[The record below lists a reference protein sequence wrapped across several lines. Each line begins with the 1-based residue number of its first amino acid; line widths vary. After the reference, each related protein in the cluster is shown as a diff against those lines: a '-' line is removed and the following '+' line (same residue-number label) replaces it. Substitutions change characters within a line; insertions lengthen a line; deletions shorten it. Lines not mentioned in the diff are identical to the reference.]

1 MNARILQLAEDLA
14 ADPER
19 AGRKAATLARLAR
32 AGFRIPEGCVVPV
45 DVEAATPEI
54 LAALGDGPLA
64 VRSSGTA
71 EDAGNASWAGQYATV
86 LGVTGSSALD
96 DAVARVRA
104 SGASAHARA
113 YGPAEARIPVLV
125 QKQLA
130 PSIAGVAFTADPISG
145 ARDVTLVTAGPG
157 LGTGVVD
164 GTRGTDTWR
173 IQAGAAMH
181 ASGETIVL
189 DATTARTVADLAER
203 VARELG
209 GEPVDIEWA
218 IADGLLWLLQARPMT
233 SLPEQVPWTAPR
245 GGTFARNFRLG
256 EWLGDPVTPLFESWL
271 LTRMEDRLHEIHAA
285 LIGVQAPRPL
295 HIVVNGWYFYSL
307 AFMPASA
314 GAAARSLP
322 HLVARLVRD
331 PRRVAPMIPP
341 LAHLGVELWEREWR
355 ETLLPRYLAAC
366 VAAEARLETAT
377 PAELVVMVD
386 DLGALAGEYFASI
399 TVVAGFAWKAE
410 IPLGQLYQQALAER
424 IGGSHLDLLQGLHRP
439 AHRSHDLVSL
449 DWWHPTLGERG
460 PVDDDPTMDARQ
472 ARLVA
477 ARKQAETRARAALR
491 DRPRDLARFEQRLSR
506 AQRAIVVREEQLAE
520 FTRPWPVMRVA
531 LLRLGA
537 ELERIGAIDNAQLVF
552 FLTADELRAAL
563 TTTPPGRPAVL
574 DRRATWERQRRLVPP
589 LILGSLPPMLGQLLR
604 SADRAFRVAGGSGAA
619 LVLGTAASAGS
630 ATGPVRIVRS
640 ADEFDRLLPGDVL
653 VCPATTPA
661 WTTLFGRACAVVTD
675 TGNPASHAS
684 IVAREYGIPAIVGT
698 GNATRLLND
707 GQRVRV
713 DGAAGTVTAL

>member
-45 DVEAATPEI
+45 DVEGATSEVI
-54 LAALGDGPLA
+54 AALGDGPLA

-71 EDAGNASWAGQYATV
+71 EDAGTASWAGQYATV
-86 LGVTGSSALD
+86 LGVSGSTALD
-96 DAVARVRA
+96 DAIAQVRA
-104 SGASAHARA
+104 SGSSGHARA
-113 YGPAEARIPVLV
+113 YGRAEARIPVLV

-145 ARDVTLVTAGPG
+145 ARDVTLVTAGHG

-164 GTRGTDTWR
+164 GTSGADTWR
-173 IQAGAAMH
+173 IQAGDAVR
-181 ASGETIVL
+181 ASGETVVL
-189 DATTARTVADLAER
+189 DATTARLVADLAVR
-203 VARELG
+203 VASELG
-209 GEPVDIEWA
+209 DEPVDIEWA
-218 IADGLLWLLQARPMT
+218 IADGSLWLLQARPMT
-233 SLPEQVPWTAPR
+233 SLPDQVLWTAPR
-245 GGTFARNFRLG
+245 GAFARNFRLG

-355 ETLLPRYLAAC
+355 ELLLPRYLAAC
-366 VAAEARLETAT
+366 AAAMAQVETAT
-377 PAELVVMVD
+377 PAQLVVMVD
-386 DLGALAGEYFASI
+386 GLAALAGEYFASI

-410 IPLGQLYQQALAER
+410 IPLGQLYQRALAER

-439 AHRSHDLVSL
+439 VHRSHDLVSL

-460 PVDDDPTMDARQ
+460 PNDEDPTMDARQ

-477 ARKQAETRARAALR
+477 ARTQAEARARAALR
-491 DRPRDLARFEQRLSR
+491 DRPRDLARFERRLSP

-537 ELERIGAIDNAQLVF
+537 ELERIGAIAHAQLVF
-552 FLTADELRAAL
+552 FLTVDELRAAL
-563 TTTPPGRPAVL
+563 TTTPPDRPAVL
-574 DRRATWERQRRLVPP
+574 ERRATWERQRRLVPP

-604 SADRAFRVAGGSGAA
+604 SADRALRAAGGSGSA
-619 LVLGTAASAGS
+619 LVRGTAASAGS

-698 GNATRLLND
+698 GDATQLLSD